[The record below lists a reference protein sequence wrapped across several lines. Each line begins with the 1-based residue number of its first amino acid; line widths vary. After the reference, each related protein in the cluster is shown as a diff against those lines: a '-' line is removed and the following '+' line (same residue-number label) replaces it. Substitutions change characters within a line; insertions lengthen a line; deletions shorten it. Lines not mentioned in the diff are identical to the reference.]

1 MSGAPSHGTTAKPAG
16 GAWNPDWDRAWDEA
30 WTALGA
36 TPDPTLREQLLAA
49 YAEPQRQYHTL
60 QHLGECLAW
69 WVRERGQAEHPAE
82 VLLALWFHDAIYD
95 VHAHDNEARSAE
107 WAHDAL
113 CSTGVAPEVADRV
126 HSLVMATRHDALPE
140 GRDAE
145 LLIDIDL
152 AILGAAPARF
162 DDYERQVQ
170 AEYSFVP
177 EDVRRPRRRAI
188 LQRFL
193 DRPAIYATPSMHAR
207 LEASARRNLA
217 RSIAALG

>member
-1 MSGAPSHGTTAKPAG
+1 MSWNAQWNASWDD
-16 GAWNPDWDRAWDEA
+16 AWA
-30 WTALGA
+30 ALGA
-36 TPDPTLREQLLAA
+36 TPAPALREQLLAS
-49 YAEPQRQYHTL
+49 YAEPQRRYHTL

-69 WVRERGQAEHPAE
+69 FERERASAAHPAE

-95 VHAHDNEARSAE
+95 VHAHDNEARSAD
-107 WAHDAL
+107 WAREAL
-113 CSTGVAPEVADRV
+113 HAAGTTAEAADRV

-152 AILGAAPARF
+152 AILGADAERF
-162 DDYERQVQ
+162 DEYERQVGV
-170 AEYSFVP
+170 EYGFVP
-177 EDVRRPRRRAI
+177 DEVRRPRRRAI

-193 DRPAIYATPSMHAR
+193 ARPAIYATPGMHAR
-207 LEASARRNLA
+207 LEAPARSNLM